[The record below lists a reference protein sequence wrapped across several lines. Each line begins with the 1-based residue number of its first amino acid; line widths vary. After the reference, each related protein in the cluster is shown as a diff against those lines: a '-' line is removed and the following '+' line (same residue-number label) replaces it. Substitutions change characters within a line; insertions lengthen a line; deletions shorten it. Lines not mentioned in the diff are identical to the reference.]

1 MRDCVN
7 EKNGTTMCQLEVGE
21 WEKHCNKSEENTE
34 SEEKTESET
43 QDSDDE

>member
-7 EKNGTTMCQLEVGE
+7 EKNGTTMCKLEVDE

-34 SEEKTESET
+34 SENTTSDDDK
-43 QDSDDE
+43 SDDE